1 MKNTENIKAPEAF
14 LIERGGQQTD
24 HKAAHSRHSDGA
36 SKTTQGSLSLQEPH
50 QHPLHQE
57 KQEHPKREAG
67 SCPSQGGCP
76 FRETGG
82 RLCRQSPSCWPPRQK
97 NHWADVEILGSWK
110 ETFRNMALG
119 QLLSCLSLP
128 QAVGMGGDLSVFG
141 SPNFCLRLR
150 PEELQINK

>member
-110 ETFRNMALG
+110 ETFKKHGLRTAVE
-119 QLLSCLSLP
+119 LSELTSSSGDGRWSQCLWEPKFL
-128 QAVGMGGDLSVFG
+128 FETETWRT
-141 SPNFCLRLR
+141 PN
-150 PEELQINK
+150 K